1 MSLDLNDIQVDALK
15 EIANIGAGHAAMALS
30 DLTNRNVW
38 ISVPNVYFIDLNNIY
53 QYIKDVEKLIMGSY
67 IKLEGKISGTLMLF
81 FTENS
86 ALKLLEEVTGTRKV
100 SIQNLTGMNLSALSE
115 IFNIII
121 CNYLNAIADFFYVKI
136 IPSPVV
142 IAYDM
147 LGALLDLILVDIE
160 KNAGKGILFENN
172 FSEGMNRFE
181 GYVLFLPTLSSLEF
195 ILKKTGLAMQNGL

>member
-53 QYIKDVEKLIMGSY
+53 QYIKDVEKLMMGSY

-115 IFNIII
+115 IFNIIRT
-121 CNYLNAIADFFYVKI
+121 
-136 IPSPVV
+136 
-142 IAYDM
+142 
-147 LGALLDLILVDIE
+147 DIS
-160 KNAGKGILFENN
+160 F
-172 FSEGMNRFE
+172 R
-181 GYVLFLPTLSSLEF
+181 
-195 ILKKTGLAMQNGL
+195 

>member
-53 QYIKDVEKLIMGSY
+53 QYIKDVEKLMMGSY